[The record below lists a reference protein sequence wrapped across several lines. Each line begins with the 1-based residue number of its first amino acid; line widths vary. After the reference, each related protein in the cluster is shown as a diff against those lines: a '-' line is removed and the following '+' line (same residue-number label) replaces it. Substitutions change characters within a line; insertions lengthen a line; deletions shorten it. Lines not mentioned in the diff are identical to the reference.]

1 VEEEYTCSLFDDNN
15 RWSGDDYVWRL
26 EALDGKTVEDDNVTE
41 NLRFNV
47 LF

>member
-1 VEEEYTCSLFDDNN
+1 LFDDNN